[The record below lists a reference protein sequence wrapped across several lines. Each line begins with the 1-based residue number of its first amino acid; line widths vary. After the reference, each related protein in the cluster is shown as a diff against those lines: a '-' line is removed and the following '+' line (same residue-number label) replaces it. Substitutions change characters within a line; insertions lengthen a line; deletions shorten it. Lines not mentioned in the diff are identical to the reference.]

1 MGKEKDNLI
10 ILMYFIFCGAL
21 VVLVR
26 TGVEFIH
33 PLVPFGIMIAAQQLY
48 VIPKIID
55 RYYDLNDWYVGLEK
69 YIPIWNEAQL
79 LDRKYKTIFLVLNV
93 LFILCVGGIFI
104 DTTLVGKFLP
114 QNVAMEF
121 NNTMIYASIA
131 SGLVLCIFRGYAY
144 SMLMNE
150 INNINR
156 NFVGHLDTKD
166 KWSFVDGLTYVTYFI
181 PVIRCIGLL
190 YQFEKLVKMTVF
202 NDFRVNSQQ
211 AEDFE

>member
-10 ILMYFIFCGAL
+10 ILLYFIFCGAL
-21 VVLVR
+21 VVVVR
-26 TGVEFIH
+26 KGVNFIH
-33 PLVPFGIMIAAQQLY
+33 PLIPFVAMILAQQLY

-55 RYYDLNDWYVGLEK
+55 RYFDLNGWAIGLEK
-69 YIPIWNEAQL
+69 YIPVWNEAQL
-79 LDRKYKTIFLVLNV
+79 LDPKYKKVFLFLNV
-93 LFILCVGGIFI
+93 LFVLCLGGIFV
-104 DTTLVGKFLP
+104 DTTLVGKILP
-114 QNVAMEF
+114 QNLALEF

-131 SGLVLCIFRGYAY
+131 SGILLCGFRGYAY

-150 INNINR
+150 INNVNKD
-156 NFVGHLDTKD
+156 FVGHLETSD
-166 KWSFVDGLTYVTYFI
+166 KWSFVDALTYVTYFI

-202 NDFRVNSQQ
+202 NDFRVNSQM